1 MVNGFLVMSLVRVPP
16 RTRGDCVPLLP
27 KGPGVGTRIKYY
39 NCTLK
44 LFLLNMLV
52 YEFMIPAANVIKVT
66 PGETIGDALEKVNHE
81 CRCTN
86 RLMCR

>member
-1 MVNGFLVMSLVRVPP
+1 VLGERDSANSVTQRAVDTKRLKQHATGSALVTS
-16 RTRGDCVPLLP
+16 
-27 KGPGVGTRIKYY
+27 IKYY

-86 RLMCR
+86 RQCPV